1 MTHRRTALRLFRG
14 TLLVVCV
21 LLVVQYVLGM
31 LANLDVQIPAN
42 LTNGNAWGWV
52 YTNSPLI
59 QTHVLTGTL
68 LLVLSLAA
76 LVLGSVARC
85 IPAVI
90 VAVVGLVMMLVA
102 YLAGVSFL
110 SSGQQSAS
118 SLWMSLGFLGALL
131 AYFVGWG
138 VTRPARAD
146 AVS

>member
-1 MTHRRTALRLFRG
+1 MIHRRTALRLFRG

-42 LTNGNAWGWV
+42 LTNGNAWRWA

-76 LVLGSVARC
+76 LVLGSVARST
-85 IPAVI
+85 PAVI

>member
-31 LANLDVQIPAN
+31 LANLDVQIPTN

-52 YTNSPLI
+52 YTNSPLV

-76 LVLGSVARC
+76 LVLGSVARST
-85 IPAVI
+85 PAVI
-90 VAVVGLVMMLVA
+90 VAVVGLAMMLVA